1 MATLPAIT
9 GSFVKSYDRE
19 YPYTGST
26 EVQHFGYSRYG
37 HRAVSIFKFT
47 MPTYNGTPNSLEIT
61 LKVVRGSAY
70 PTNKTSRWNIT
81 LDPNDAGYSS
91 TSGSCNNPLANGIYS
106 NHNNGYTLTFPA
118 TGTSTVTATESTF
131 KVTYTSL
138 SNSMYESGNV
148 FYAYLYSDT
157 GSHDMIKCN
166 TIIATLTYTPEDTTT
181 GNTNTELRV
190 GRSTSSTA
198 PSTWSKNSV
207 NLTYN
212 YNYLHYKIS
221 GLQNAANTYDAFYIY
236 DWSSISSYFTQGI
249 TWSEMTNKGSF
260 LGKATST
267 STGKTVSGYV
277 LAPKIDSE
285 LRVAKTRNVVCLAVL
300 SGRAWQ
306 IGGNTANSIPQ
317 KCTVS
322 LTSDNFIKSNI
333 TITRTAS
340 TATTATYSITVN
352 KNTNGYINS
361 VSYNLSHLR
370 SKSGSNTAPTV
381 KGSVTFS
388 GESSSQTKT
397 LTVTGLT
404 AGTSNTIYFNVHCNQ
419 NFSAYEYYG
428 HSYDSFITDLADSD
442 PTNST
447 DNGYTGSASY
457 TLTAPQ
463 TATLNVSVDKTQNLS
478 TFIYYTTSSTTPT
491 SVPSTK
497 IDIGEGTSGSITNVS
512 VTSSKTFYFWARSSV
527 SKIYYK
533 IASVTVIPDASSYSC
548 TVNVSNIGTTT
559 ANFSHST
566 LSSTTNLNSKWYLTT
581 KHTAATVAGNVFN
594 ADVGNGDRNSAISG
608 INLTPGVTQTV
619 YTYVYSSAS
628 NYYHLVDS
636 IEVTTSAPSYSGKV
650 LTTGITGTSATLC
663 LFAISPT
670 TNMEN
675 KYYVTTTNYGATT
688 TTTPGSSINFK
699 TSTTLNNLIPGQS
712 YTYYIYVKNTSN
724 NTFYL
729 VST

>member
-1 MATLPAIT
+1 MATLPTIT

-26 EVQHFGYSRYG
+26 NAQHFGYSSYG

-47 MPTYNGTPNSLEIT
+47 MPSYSGTPDSLEIT
-61 LKVVRGSAY
+61 LKVVRGTAY

-91 TSGSCNNPLANGIYS
+91 TLGSCSNPLANGLYT
-106 NHNNGYTLTFPA
+106 NYYNGYTLTFPS
-118 TGTSTVTATESTF
+118 TGTSTITTTESTF

-166 TIIATLTYTPEDTTT
+166 TITATLTYTPESTAAT
-181 GNTNTELRV
+181 TNTELRV
-190 GRSTSSTA
+190 GRSSSTTA
-198 PSTWSKNSV
+198 PSTMSNSST

-221 GLQNAANTYDAFYIY
+221 GLQNAANTYDGFYIY
-236 DWSSISSYFTQGI
+236 DWSNISSYFTQGM
-249 TWSEMTNKGSF
+249 TWSEMTNKDSY
-260 LGKATST
+260 LGKTTST
-267 STGKTVSGYV
+267 STGKTVSGYI
-277 LAPKIDSE
+277 LAPKMDGE
-285 LRVAKTRNVVCLAVL
+285 LRVAKTRSIVCLAVT

-306 IGGNTANSIPQ
+306 IGGDTANSIPQ

-333 TITRTAS
+333 TVTRTAS
-340 TATTATYSITVN
+340 TATTATYLITVN
-352 KNTNGYINS
+352 KNTNGYIDS

-370 SKSGSNTAPTV
+370 SESGTNTAPTV
-381 KGSVTFS
+381 NGSVTFS
-388 GESSSQTKT
+388 DSSSSQTKT

-404 AGTSNTIYFNVHCNQ
+404 AGTSNTIYFNVHCDQ
-419 NFSAYEYYG
+419 SFSMYKYYG

-442 PTNST
+442 PST
-447 DNGYTGSASY
+447 PTDAGYTGSAGY
-457 TLTAPQ
+457 TLIGPWTVKLHAS
-463 TATLNVSVDKTQNLS
+463 TNTLHNLDGY
-478 TFIYYTTSSTTPT
+478 IYYTTSSSLPT
-491 SVPSTK
+491 STPSTR
-497 IDIGEGTSGSITNVS
+497 IDLQGGTSGNSGQISI
-512 VTSSKTFYFWARSSV
+512 TSSKTYYFYVRSSV
-527 SKIYYK
+527 SKKFYK
-533 IASVTVIPDASSYSC
+533 IASTTVTPDASSYSC
-548 TVNVSNIGTTT
+548 TISVSNIGTTT

-581 KHTAATVAGNVFN
+581 RHTAATIAGNVFN
-594 ADVGNGDRNSAISG
+594 ADVGNGNRNNAISG
-608 INLTPGVTQTV
+608 INLTPAVTQTV
-619 YTYVYSSAS
+619 YAYVYSSAS

-636 IEVTTSAPSYSGKV
+636 IEVTTSASSYSGKV

-670 TNMEN
+670 ANMEN

-688 TTTPGSSINFK
+688 TTIPGSSINFK